1 MLFFRRG
8 FDNLPFQH
16 PTFHNPRIVLRS
28 PPYEIRRLGWGE
40 FLIVANVVLKV
51 GCAWV
56 IPPGIDVRDTGI
68 LGRNLTLE
76 WKLDFR
82 DQGSHINFTWKV
94 KKEREAP
101 EVENEEQ
108 VEEQEHLENET

>member
-1 MLFFRRG
+1 ML
-8 FDNLPFQH
+8 H